1 MRNLSALEWMT
12 LLCLGL
18 CLALSTSAL
27 GQGQVIIFEEE
38 SIEGEIE
45 KPEAFY
51 ILSPS
56 NLEYEPVNP
65 EESFLDE
72 LDETVRSPLF

>member
-1 MRNLSALEWMT
+1 MKKMKLTAAAALVGV
-12 LLCLGL
+12 LAPLGV
-18 CLALSTSAL
+18 LA
-27 GQGQVIIFEEE
+27 QGNVLVFEEE
-38 SIEGEIE
+38 TIQGQIE

-56 NLEYEPVNP
+56 NLDYESIEP

-72 LDETVRSPLF
+72 LYETVESEPF